1 MTLTYQTKILTNITR
16 HTFVGLLIFVCTYG
30 TVLAQTR
37 VTDSLSLSVTPTLFQ
52 MSASPTQVWNS
63 SVKVINNN
71 PRELTVFAK
80 VVNFAPQGETG
91 AGKFLPVF
99 EDTTDGSSLAEW
111 ISIDTDAI
119 TIAPEASY
127 SIPFTVTVPE
137 NAAPGGH
144 FAAILISTQ
153 PPVSGVETI
162 KVATSQVVTS
172 LFFVRI
178 AGDVIEDGSVREFR
192 VAHTF
197 VGSPKADFEVRFENK
212 GNVQLQPQG
221 EIVITNMWGKER
233 GTIPI
238 NQQTHFGN
246 VLPKSVRKFEFSWKG
261 EQSFSDIGRYK
272 VALTLA
278 YGEDARK
285 FVTTTDYFYV
295 IPVKAGGITLSLI
308 LLFVLIVRWSIKA
321 YVRKMLLLAGVEPE
335 SSERES
341 RRRRSFVREGDI
353 RINKAISLKAPMQ
366 SGLDDLHDR
375 IIKTPAFF
383 GKVTAVY
390 AFTFAYKRFFIP
402 LLSILL
408 CLSVFVFF
416 IHNARK
422 EQRDYEVVIHTADTQ
437 IKLSSEDILY
447 NKTKTDGDVPA
458 TPLTALGTTTQQ
470 QYEIVLVNSSDTPG
484 LAALLQTTLLS
495 KGYTITDL
503 QSDFEKS
510 KPKTVIVFDTSLQ
523 EEALALSKYTNNALL
538 SARPTQSTS
547 SPSITIYIGN
557 DFISP

>member
-1 MTLTYQTKILTNITR
+1 MTSTYQTKILTKSVQ
-16 HTFVGLLIFVCTYG
+16 HVLAGLLIFVCTYG
-30 TVLAQTR
+30 TVRAQ
-37 VTDSLSLSVTPTLFQ
+37 VTVPDSLSLSVTPTLFQ
-52 MSASPTQVWNS
+52 MSASPTQIWNS

-99 EDTTDGSSLAEW
+99 DDARDGSSLAEW
-111 ISIDTDAI
+111 ISISTDAI
-119 TIAPEASY
+119 TIAPEASFN
-127 SIPFTVTVPE
+127 IPFTVSVPE
-137 NAAPGGH
+137 DATPGGH
-144 FAAILISTQ
+144 FAAILISTK
-153 PPVSGVETI
+153 PPISDGESI

-178 AGDVIEDGSVREFR
+178 AGDVIEDGSVREFH
-192 VAHTF
+192 VAKTF
-197 VGSPKADFEVRFENK
+197 VNLPKADFEVRFENK

-246 VLPKSVRKFEFSWKG
+246 VLPNSIRKFEFSWKG

-285 FVTTTDYFYV
+285 FVTNTDYFYV
-295 IPVKAGGITLSLI
+295 VPVKAGAITLSLV
-308 LLFVLIVRWSIKA
+308 LLFIFIVRWSIKA
-321 YVRKMLLLAGVEPE
+321 YVRKMLLLAGVEPDL
-335 SSERES
+335 SQRELVQ
-341 RRRRSFVREGDI
+341 RRSFVKEGDI
-353 RINKAISLKAPMQ
+353 RISKAVSLKAPMQ
-366 SGLDDLHDR
+366 SGYSDLRDR
-375 IIKTPAFF
+375 FIKTPAFF
-383 GKVTAVY
+383 GKIKALY
-390 AFTFAYKRFFIP
+390 SFTVAYKRFFIA
-402 LLSILL
+402 LCVILFCL
-408 CLSVFVFF
+408 CVLVIF
-416 IHNARK
+416 IHNAQK
-422 EQRDYEVVIHTADTQ
+422 EQRDYEVVIHNADTK

-447 NKTKTDGDVPA
+447 TKKQTDDQA
-458 TPLTALGTTTQQ
+458 RSFLETDASTTTQQ

-484 LAALLQTTLLS
+484 LAASLQTLLQS

-510 KPKTVIVFDTSLQ
+510 KPKTVIVYDTSLQ
-523 EEALALSKYTNNALL
+523 NEALTLSKYINNALL
-538 SARPTQSTS
+538 SARPLQSTS
-547 SPSITIYIGN
+547 SPLITIYIGN
-557 DFISP
+557 DFISL